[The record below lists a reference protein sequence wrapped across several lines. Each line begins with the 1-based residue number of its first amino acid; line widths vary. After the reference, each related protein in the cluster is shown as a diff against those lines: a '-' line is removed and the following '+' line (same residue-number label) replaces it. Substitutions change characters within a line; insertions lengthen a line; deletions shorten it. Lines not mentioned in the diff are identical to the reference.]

1 MAARLGAL
9 PDQLDEP
16 EPDREPTF
24 AELLELD

>member
-16 EPDREPTF
+16 APERELTF
-24 AELLELD
+24 ADLLELD